1 MIASIPIP
9 IALTGIVVL
18 GVLAQ
23 WIAWRVRLPAIVLLL
38 AVGIIVGPVLHVL
51 DPDKIFGDLLFPVTS
66 LSVAIILFEGSLTL
80 RFREIHGLRGPI
92 LNLVTWGAAINI
104 FVLTAAALY
113 FLRAPIGIALL
124 IGTIASVTGPTV
136 VSPMLRAIRPKPVID
151 KVLRWEGI
159 IIDPIGAILA
169 VIALEFA
176 MKGGSNGTWWV
187 LGKLVLSGSLIG
199 VFGALLL
206 SGLLKRH
213 LVPWYLRN
221 VVTLAVLFTVF
232 TASNTIA
239 HEAGLLAVT
248 VMGVMLANTRGLDM
262 EDVLNFKESLTVLL
276 VSLLFIILAAR
287 LDLSSFQTL
296 GWGFPL
302 FLIAVFFVARPM
314 AVFASTTG
322 SKLTMRER
330 GLIAWI
336 GPRGIVAA
344 AVASLFALR
353 LEAENVV
360 GGELLVPAIF
370 SIIIASVLVQSFTAR
385 RLALRWKLA
394 EDQPLGVIIVGS
406 GLVPVTIGQSL
417 KKAGYNVTLA
427 DSNWDALKRARMAD
441 LKTYFGSVVS
451 DHAEHHLDTTGV
463 ARLLAM
469 SNRPGQ
475 NTLACL
481 HFRSELG
488 TDGVFA
494 LRTSEDHDKAK
505 LTLTGSLKMPWLF
518 DDRIDDVALEKAIE
532 SGAVIKTSKIKDN
545 YSLADFKK
553 QSAGLAIPLFAIDPK
568 RRLVPFTSN
577 KEPSVKSGW
586 EIMALHMKPEHRVSV
601 DAGTEHPEPNLPDP
615 DIGEVQPDAE
625 KRSATTA

>member
-1 MIASIPIP
+1 MIANIPIP
-9 IALTGIVVL
+9 LALTGIVVL

-38 AVGIIVGPVLHVL
+38 GVGILLGPVLHL
-51 DPDKIFGDLLFPVTS
+51 LNPDQVFGELLFPLTS

-92 LNLVTWGAAINI
+92 LNLVTLGAAINI
-104 FVLTAAALY
+104 FMLTVAALY

-124 IGTIASVTGPTV
+124 IGTIGCVTGPTV
-136 VSPMLRAIRPKPVID
+136 VLPMLRAIRPKPVID

-176 MKGGSNGTWWV
+176 MKGDNTDIWWM
-187 LGKLVLSGSLIG
+187 LGKLVFSGGLIG
-199 VFGALLL
+199 AAGALLL
-206 SGLLKRH
+206 GGLLKRH

-221 VVTLAVLFTVF
+221 VVTLAVLFTAF

-287 LDLSSFQTL
+287 LDFASFHTL

-302 FLIAVFFVARPM
+302 FLIVVFLIARPM
-314 AVFASTTG
+314 AVFISATG
-322 SKLTMRER
+322 SKLSMRER
-330 GLIAWI
+330 GLLAWI

-353 LEAENVV
+353 LESDSVP

-370 SIIIASVLVQSFTAR
+370 SIIIASVLIQSFTAR

-394 EDQPLGVIIVGS
+394 EEQPLGVIIVGS
-406 GLVPVTIGQSL
+406 GLVPVTVGQAL
-417 KKAGYNVTLA
+417 KKAGYDVTLA
-427 DSNWDALKRARMAD
+427 DSNWDALKRARMAG

-469 SNRPGQ
+469 SDRPGQ

-481 HFRSELG
+481 HYRSELG

-518 DDRIDDVALEKAIE
+518 DDRIDNARLEDAIE
-532 SGAVIKTSKIKDN
+532 SGAVIKTSKLKDN
-545 YSLADFKK
+545 YTLADLKK
-553 QSAGLAIPLFAIDPK
+553 RSEGLAIPLFAIDPK

-577 KEPSVKSGW
+577 QEPSLKSGW
-586 EIMALHMKPEHRVSV
+586 EIMVLQMKPDHPVSV
-601 DAGTEHPEPNLPDP
+601 DAEVALPEPSLPD
-615 DIGEVQPDAE
+615 
-625 KRSATTA
+625 

>member
-1 MIASIPIP
+1 MIENIPIP
-9 IALTGIVVL
+9 LALTGIVVL

-23 WIAWRVRLPAIVLLL
+23 WIAWRLRLPAIVLLL
-38 AVGIIVGPVLHVL
+38 AVGIVVGPVLHLL
-51 DPDKIFGDLLFPVTS
+51 DPDKMFGDLLFPLTS

-92 LNLVTWGAAINI
+92 LNLVTLGAAINI

-113 FLRAPIGIALL
+113 FLRAPIGVALL
-124 IGTIASVTGPTV
+124 IGTIACVTGPTV
-136 VSPMLRAIRPKPVID
+136 VSPMLRAIRPSSVID

-169 VIALEFA
+169 VIALEFT
-176 MKGGSNGTWWV
+176 MKGANTDTWWV

-199 VFGALLL
+199 AIAALVLG
-206 SGLLKRH
+206 GLLKRH

-221 VVTLAVLFTVF
+221 VVTLALLFIAF

-302 FLIAVFFVARPM
+302 FLITVFFVARPM
-314 AVFASTTG
+314 AVFASATG
-322 SKLTMRER
+322 SKLSMRER

-353 LEAENVV
+353 LEADNVP
-360 GGELLVPAIF
+360 GGDLLVPAIF

-385 RLALRWKLA
+385 RLALHWKLA
-394 EDQPLGVIIVGS
+394 EEQPLGVIIVGS
-406 GLVPVTIGQSL
+406 GLVAVTIGQAL
-417 KKAGYNVTLA
+417 KKAGYDVTLA
-427 DSNWDALKRARMAD
+427 DSNWDALKRARMAG

-451 DHAEHHLDTTGV
+451 DHAEHHLDSTGV

-481 HFRSELG
+481 HYRSELG

-505 LTLTGSLKMPWLF
+505 MTLTGSLKMPWLF
-518 DDRIDDVALEKAIE
+518 DDRIDDVRLQDAIE
-532 SGAVIKTSKIKDN
+532 SGAVIKTSKLKDN
-545 YSLADFKK
+545 YTLADLK
-553 QSAGLAIPLFAIDPK
+553 QRSEGLAIPLFAIDPK

-577 KEPSVKSGW
+577 QEPSVKSGW
-586 EIMALHMKPEHRVSV
+586 EIMALQMKPEHPIPADASV
-601 DAGTEHPEPNLPDP
+601 TVPDPPLPD
-615 DIGEVQPDAE
+615 
-625 KRSATTA
+625 

>member
-1 MIASIPIP
+1 MIENIPIP
-9 IALTGIVVL
+9 LALTGIVVL

-23 WIAWRVRLPAIVLLL
+23 WIAWRLRLPAIVLLL
-38 AVGIIVGPVLHVL
+38 GVGIVIGPVLHLL
-51 DPDKIFGDLLFPVTS
+51 DPDKMFGDLLFPLTS

-92 LNLVTWGAAINI
+92 LNLVTLGAAINI
-104 FVLTAAALY
+104 FMLTAAALY
-113 FLRAPIGIALL
+113 FLRAPLGVALL
-124 IGTIASVTGPTV
+124 IGTIGCVTGPTV
-136 VSPMLRAIRPKPVID
+136 VSPMLRAIRPTPVID

-169 VIALEFA
+169 VIALEFV
-176 MKGGSNGTWWV
+176 MKGGDTGTWWM

-199 VFGALLL
+199 AIAALVLG
-206 SGLLKRH
+206 GLLKRH

-221 VVTLAVLFTVF
+221 VVTLALLFIAF

-262 EDVLNFKESLTVLL
+262 DDVLNFKESLTVLL

-287 LDLSSFQTL
+287 LDLNSFHAL

-302 FLIAVFFVARPM
+302 FLLAVFFIARPM
-314 AVFASTTG
+314 AVFASATA
-322 SKLTMRER
+322 SKLSMRER

-353 LEAENVV
+353 LEADNVP
-360 GGELLVPAIF
+360 GGDLLVPAIF
-370 SIIIASVLVQSFTAR
+370 SIIIASVLIQSFTAR

-394 EDQPLGVIIVGS
+394 EEQPLGVIIVGS
-406 GLVPVTIGQSL
+406 GLVPVTIGQAL
-417 KKAGYNVTLA
+417 KKAGYDVTLA
-427 DSNWDALKRARMAD
+427 DSNWDALKRARMAG

-451 DHAEHHLDTTGV
+451 DHAEHHLDSTGV

-469 SNRPGQ
+469 SNRPGE

-494 LRTSEDHDKAK
+494 LRTSEDRDKSK
-505 LTLTGSLKMPWLF
+505 MTLTGSLKMPWLF
-518 DDRIDDVALEKAIE
+518 DDRIDDLRLKDAIE
-532 SGAVIKTSKIKDN
+532 SGAVIKTSKLKDN
-545 YSLADFKK
+545 YTLADLK
-553 QSAGLAIPLFAIDPK
+553 QRSEGLAIPLFAIDPK

-577 KEPSVKSGW
+577 QEPSVKSGW
-586 EIMALHMKPEHRVSV
+586 EIMALQMKPDHPVAV
-601 DAGTEHPEPNLPDP
+601 DASVAVPEPSLPD
-615 DIGEVQPDAE
+615 
-625 KRSATTA
+625 

>member
-1 MIASIPIP
+1 MIPDIPIP
-9 IALTGIVVL
+9 LALTGIVVL

-38 AVGIIVGPVLHVL
+38 GVGILIGPVLHVL
-51 DPDKIFGDLLFPVTS
+51 DPDKMFGELLFPITS

-92 LNLVTWGAAINI
+92 LNLVTLGAAINI
-104 FVLTAAALY
+104 FVLTSAAFY
-113 FLRAPIGIALL
+113 FLRAPIGVALL

-136 VSPMLRAIRPKPVID
+136 VSPMLRAIRPTAVID

-176 MKGGSNGTWWV
+176 MKGGNTDTWWV
-187 LGKLVLSGSLIG
+187 LGKLVISGGLIG
-199 VFGALLL
+199 IAAALLL
-206 SGLLKRH
+206 GGLLKRH

-221 VVTLAVLFTVF
+221 VVTLAVLFSAF

-248 VMGVMLANTRGLDM
+248 IMGVMLANTRDLDM

-287 LDLSSFQTL
+287 LDLGSFQTL

-302 FLIAVFFVARPM
+302 FLIAVFFIARPM
-314 AVFASTTG
+314 AVFASATG

-370 SIIIASVLVQSFTAR
+370 SIIIASVLVQSFTSR

-394 EDQPLGVIIVGS
+394 EEQPLGVIIVGS

-417 KKAGYNVTLA
+417 KKAGYDVTLA
-427 DSNWDALKRARMAD
+427 DSNWDALKRARMAG

-481 HFRSELG
+481 HYRSELG
-488 TDGVFA
+488 TDGVYV

-505 LTLTGSLKMPWLF
+505 MILTGSLKMPWLF
-518 DDRIDDVALEKAIE
+518 DDRIDNARLEDAIE
-532 SGAVIKTSKIKDN
+532 SGAVIKTSKLKDN
-545 YSLADFKK
+545 YTLADLK
-553 QSAGLAIPLFAIDPK
+553 QRSEGLAIPLFAIDPK
-568 RRLVPFTSN
+568 RRLIPFTSN
-577 KEPSVKSGW
+577 EEPPLKSGW
-586 EIMALHMKPEHRVSV
+586 EIMVLQMKSKHPVSV
-601 DAGTEHPEPNLPDP
+601 EASTAFVEPDLPD
-615 DIGEVQPDAE
+615 
-625 KRSATTA
+625 

>member
-1 MIASIPIP
+1 MIDQIPVP
-9 IALTGIVVL
+9 LALTGIVVL

-38 AVGIIVGPVLHVL
+38 AVGIVVGPVLHLL
-51 DPDKIFGDLLFPVTS
+51 DPDRMFGELLFPLTS

-92 LNLVTWGAAINI
+92 LNLVTIGAVINI
-104 FVLTAAALY
+104 FVLTSAALY
-113 FLRAPIGIALL
+113 FLQAPIGVALL

-136 VSPMLRAIRPKPVID
+136 VSPMLRAIRPTAVID

-169 VIALEFA
+169 VLALEFA
-176 MKGGSNGTWWV
+176 MKGNHGDMAWV
-187 LGKLVLSGSLIG
+187 LGRLVFFGSLIG
-199 VFGALLL
+199 TVAALLL
-206 SGLLKRH
+206 GGLLKRH

-221 VVTLAVLFTVF
+221 VVTLAVLFSAF
-232 TASNTIA
+232 TASNMLA

-248 VMGVMLANTRGLDM
+248 IMGIILANTRGLDM

-302 FLIAVFFVARPM
+302 FLIAVFLVARPM
-314 AVFASTTG
+314 AVFASATG

-353 LEAENVV
+353 LEAEKVV
-360 GGELLVPAIF
+360 GGDLLVPAIF

-394 EDQPLGVIIVGS
+394 EEQPMGVIIVGS

-417 KKAGYNVTLA
+417 KKAGYDVTLA
-427 DSNWDALKRARMAD
+427 DSNWDALKRARMAG
-441 LKTYFGSVVS
+441 LKTYFGNIVS
-451 DHAEHHLDTTGV
+451 DHADHHLDFTGV

-469 SNRPGQ
+469 SNRPAQ

-481 HFRSELG
+481 HYRSELG

-518 DDRIDDVALEKAIE
+518 DDRIDDVRLQDAIE
-532 SGAVIKTSKIKDN
+532 SGAVIKTTKLKDN
-545 YSLADFKK
+545 YTLADLKK
-553 QSAGLAIPLFAIDPK
+553 RSEGLAIPLFAIDPK

-577 KEPSVKSGW
+577 EEPPVKSGW
-586 EIMALHMKPEHRVSV
+586 EIMALQMKPEHPVSV
-601 DAGTEHPEPNLPDP
+601 DATVEVPEPALPD
-615 DIGEVQPDAE
+615 
-625 KRSATTA
+625 

>member
-1 MIASIPIP
+1 MIANIPIP
-9 IALTGIVVL
+9 LALTGIVVL

-38 AVGIIVGPVLHVL
+38 GVGIVVGPVLQLL
-51 DPDKIFGDLLFPVTS
+51 DPDKMYGELLFPLTS

-92 LNLVTWGAAINI
+92 LNLVTLGAAINI

-113 FLRAPIGIALL
+113 FLRAPMGVALL

-136 VSPMLRAIRPKPVID
+136 VSPILRAIRPTAVID
-151 KVLRWEGI
+151 KVLRWESI

-176 MKGGSNGTWWV
+176 MKGDNTDILWV
-187 LGKLVLSGSLIG
+187 LAKLVLSGSLIG
-199 VFGALLL
+199 VAAALLL
-206 SGLLKRH
+206 GGLLKRH

-221 VVTLAVLFTVF
+221 VVTLAVLFTAF

-248 VMGVMLANTRGLDM
+248 VMGVMLANTRDLDM
-262 EDVLNFKESLTVLL
+262 DDVLNFKESLTVLL

-287 LDLSSFQTL
+287 LDLGSFQTL

-302 FLIAVFFVARPM
+302 FLITVFFIARPM
-314 AVFASTTG
+314 AVFASATG
-322 SKLTMRER
+322 SKLSMRER

-353 LEAENVV
+353 LEAEKVP

-394 EDQPLGVIIVGS
+394 EEEPLGVIIVGS

-417 KKAGYNVTLA
+417 KRAGYDVTLA
-427 DSNWDALKRARMAD
+427 DSNWDALKRARMAG

-469 SNRPGQ
+469 SNRAGQ

-481 HFRSELG
+481 HYRSELG

-518 DDRIDDVALEKAIE
+518 DDRIDDVRLEDAIE
-532 SGAVIKTSKIKDN
+532 SGAVIKTSKLKDN
-545 YSLADFKK
+545 YTLADLK
-553 QSAGLAIPLFAIDPK
+553 QRSEGLAIPLFAIDPK

-577 KEPSVKSGW
+577 QEPPVKSGW
-586 EIMALHMKPEHRVSV
+586 EIMTLQLKPDHP
-601 DAGTEHPEPNLPDP
+601 AGLDVEGTAPVPSLPDK
-615 DIGEVQPDAE
+615 DATG
-625 KRSATTA
+625 R

>member
-1 MIASIPIP
+1 MIANIPIP
-9 IALTGIVVL
+9 LALTGIVVL

-23 WIAWRVRLPAIVLLL
+23 WIAWRLRLPAIVLLL
-38 AVGIIVGPVLHVL
+38 GVGVIVGPILHLL
-51 DPDKIFGDLLFPVTS
+51 DPDKMFGDLLFPLTS

-92 LNLVTWGAAINI
+92 LNLVTLGAAINI
-104 FVLTAAALY
+104 FMLTVAALY

-124 IGTIASVTGPTV
+124 IGAIGCVTGPTV
-136 VSPMLRAIRPKPVID
+136 VTPMLRAIRPVPAVD

-169 VIALEFA
+169 VIALEFT
-176 MKGGSNGTWWV
+176 MKGDNTDTWWV

-199 VFGALLL
+199 AGAALVLG
-206 SGLLKRH
+206 GLLKRH

-221 VVTLAVLFTVF
+221 VVTLALLFTAF

-248 VMGVMLANTRGLDM
+248 VMGVVLANTRDLDM
-262 EDVLNFKESLTVLL
+262 DDVLNFKESLTVLL

-287 LDLSSFQTL
+287 LDLDSFHTL

-302 FLIAVFFVARPM
+302 FLLTVFFIARPM
-314 AVFASTTG
+314 AVFASATG
-322 SKLTMRER
+322 SKLSLRER

-353 LEAENVV
+353 LEADKVP

-370 SIIIASVLVQSFTAR
+370 SIIISTVLVQSFTAR

-406 GLVPVTIGQSL
+406 GLVPVTIGQAL
-417 KKAGYNVTLA
+417 KKAGYDVTLA
-427 DSNWDALKRARMAD
+427 DSNWDALKRARMAG

-451 DHAEHHLDTTGV
+451 DHAEHHLDSTGV

-481 HFRSELG
+481 HYRSELG

-494 LRTSEDHDKAK
+494 LRTTEDHDKAK

-518 DDRIDDVALEKAIE
+518 DDRIDDVRLQDAIE
-532 SGAVIKTSKIKDN
+532 SGAVIKTSKLKDN
-545 YSLADFKK
+545 YTLADLK
-553 QSAGLAIPLFAIDPK
+553 QRSEGLAIPLFAIDPK

-577 KEPSVKSGW
+577 QEPPVKSGW
-586 EIMALHMKPEHRVSV
+586 EIMALQMKPEHPVSV
-601 DAGTEHPEPNLPDP
+601 DADIAVPEPALPD
-615 DIGEVQPDAE
+615 
-625 KRSATTA
+625 

>member
-1 MIASIPIP
+1 MIANIPIP
-9 IALTGIVVL
+9 LALTGIVVL

-38 AVGIIVGPVLHVL
+38 AVGIIVGPVLQVL
-51 DPDKIFGDLLFPVTS
+51 EPDKVFGELLFPLTS

-92 LNLVTWGAAINI
+92 LNLVTLGAAINI
-104 FVLTAAALY
+104 FVLTAAAWY
-113 FLRAPIGIALL
+113 FLEAPIGVALL
-124 IGTIASVTGPTV
+124 IGTIGCVTGPTV

-159 IIDPIGAILA
+159 IIDPIGAMLA

-176 MKGGSNGTWWV
+176 MKGGDNGTWWV
-187 LGKLVLSGSLIG
+187 LGKLILSGSLIG
-199 VFGALLL
+199 AFGALLL
-206 SGLLKRH
+206 GGLLKRH

-221 VVTLAVLFTVF
+221 VVTLAVLFMAF

-262 EDVLNFKESLTVLL
+262 DDVLNFKESLTVLL

-287 LDLSSFQTL
+287 LDLGSFQAL

-302 FLIAVFFVARPM
+302 FLFAVFFIARPM
-314 AVFASTTG
+314 AVFASATG

-353 LEAENVV
+353 LEADGVP

-394 EDQPLGVIIVGS
+394 EEQPLGVIIVGS

-417 KKAGYNVTLA
+417 KKAGYDVTLA

-494 LRTSEDHDKAK
+494 LRTSEDRDKAK
-505 LTLTGSLKMPWLF
+505 LTLTGSLKIPWLF
-518 DDRIDDVALEKAIE
+518 DDRLDDVTLEKAIE
-532 SGAVIKTSKIKDN
+532 SGAVIKTSKLKDN
-545 YSLADFKK
+545 YTLADLK
-553 QSAGLAIPLFAIDPK
+553 QRSEGLAIPLFAIDPK

-577 KEPSVKSGW
+577 SEPSVKSGW
-586 EIMALHMKPEHRVSV
+586 EIMALQMKPEHPISV
-601 DAGTEHPEPNLPDP
+601 DAKTPLPEPDLPD
-615 DIGEVQPDAE
+615 
-625 KRSATTA
+625 

>member
-1 MIASIPIP
+1 MIADIPIP
-9 IALTGIVVL
+9 LALTGIVVL

-38 AVGIIVGPVLHVL
+38 GVGILIGPVLHLL
-51 DPDKIFGDLLFPVTS
+51 DPDEMFGELLFPLTS

-80 RFREIHGLRGPI
+80 RFREIHGLRGLI
-92 LNLVTWGAAINI
+92 LNLVTLGAAINI

-113 FLRAPIGIALL
+113 FLHAPIGIALL
-124 IGTIASVTGPTV
+124 IGTIACVTGPTV
-136 VSPMLRAIRPKPVID
+136 VAPMLRAIRPIPAVD
-151 KVLRWEGI
+151 KVLRWESI

-169 VIALEFA
+169 VIALELL
-176 MKGGSNGTWWV
+176 MKEDHAEIGWV
-187 LGKLVLSGSLIG
+187 LAKLALSGVLIG
-199 VFGALLL
+199 MAGALLL
-206 SGLLKRH
+206 GHLLKRH

-221 VVTLAVLFTVF
+221 VVTLAVLFSVF

-262 EDVLNFKESLTVLL
+262 EDVLSFKESLTILL

-287 LDLSSFQTL
+287 LDLGSFQTL

-302 FLIAVFFVARPM
+302 FLIAVFLVARPM
-314 AVFASTTG
+314 AVFASATG
-322 SKLTMRER
+322 SRLTMRER

-344 AVASLFALR
+344 AVSSLFALR
-353 LEAENVV
+353 LEAENVD

-370 SIIIASVLVQSFTAR
+370 SIIISSVLVQSFTAR

-394 EDQPLGVIIVGS
+394 EEQPLGVIIVGS
-406 GLVPVTIGQSL
+406 GLAAVTIGQSL
-417 KKAGYNVTLA
+417 KKAGYDVTLA
-427 DSNWDALKRARMAD
+427 DSNWDALKRARMAG

-451 DHAEHHLDTTGV
+451 DHAEHHLDTSGV

-481 HFRSELG
+481 HYRSELG
-488 TDGVFA
+488 TDGVYA

-518 DDRIDDVALEKAIE
+518 DDRLDDVRLEDAIE
-532 SGAVIKTSKIKDN
+532 SGAVIKTSKLKDN
-545 YSLADFKK
+545 YTLDDLK
-553 QSAGLAIPLFAIDPK
+553 QRNEGLAIPLFAIDPK
-568 RRLVPFTSN
+568 RRLIPFTSN
-577 KEPSVKSGW
+577 DESPVKSGW
-586 EIMALHMKPEHRVSV
+586 EIMTLQLKSMHPPSIEAGAETVESDLPE
-601 DAGTEHPEPNLPDP
+601 
-615 DIGEVQPDAE
+615 
-625 KRSATTA
+625 